1 MGFLDVPFSLGCHSF
16 YNMNEIEEDALW
28 FKLWKSRS
36 LEELRLKCAIYGVD
50 MEHWLKTDGYMW
62 IPKDD
67 RS

>member
-1 MGFLDVPFSLGCHSF
+1 
-16 YNMNEIEEDALW
+16 MNENLSETEEDLRW
-28 FKLWKSRS
+28 FELWKSRS

-50 MEHWLKTDGYMW
+50 MEKWLRTDGYMW

>member
-1 MGFLDVPFSLGCHSF
+1 MKV
-16 YNMNEIEEDALW
+16 YVNETEADTLW
-28 FKLWKSRS
+28 FELWKSRS

-50 MEHWLKTDGYMW
+50 MENWLRTDGYMW

>member
-1 MGFLDVPFSLGCHSF
+1 MGSWMFLSLSAAALF
-16 YNMNEIEEDALW
+16 DMNETEEDLRW
-28 FKLWKSRS
+28 FELWKCRS

-50 MEHWLKTDGYMW
+50 MENWLKTDGHMW